1 MNQTRRLPT
10 IATLLLVIAM
20 TIILACGSESP
31 TTDRS
36 TSAPPAS
43 ENTDLK
49 TTPDSPNN
57 AETPSTPATKDT
69 EAKTPATTGSQTT
82 NKTPSLTVNEA
93 TKPPQQTPGKTA
105 TTDPATGAVSP
116 QSTPG
121 PQAAATEAPHQDPT
135 PETGGICS
143 RTQAVK
149 QAIMEALAA
158 TSCSAVTEDHL
169 AQVDSLTLTADKV
182 DADDVAGLT
191 AITSIDL
198 TLTGAPNAQLASLT
212 TLKDAT
218 ISLTLPP
225 TIPYGTRLTAEQRA
239 QNKKN
244 LAEYTIADDFL
255 PFGEQLNDL
264 RQPIPRE
271 PEASFH
277 TLRFNITGGDLPSSS
292 EIRSMSHHLLD
303 QRYLADNVTINDDSS
318 EAYGILNFTNQYK
331 EGNPFLTGRSVKNL
345 TLILNHPPGTDKS
358 ISTSKHWLYRDWVD
372 SITIIN
378 ENSNRA
384 LQIRSDFMTC
394 EAGAKA
400 TYSADSVSYH
410 TFKLEIR
417 GRIEIDPAA
426 FKYCHAI
433 ELLSL
438 DPEPSGKLHQLR
450 FDRGVTP
457 PQGTGFTVLPN

>member
-1 MNQTRRLPT
+1 
-10 IATLLLVIAM
+10 
-20 TIILACGSESP
+20 
-31 TTDRS
+31 
-36 TSAPPAS
+36 
-43 ENTDLK
+43 
-49 TTPDSPNN
+49 
-57 AETPSTPATKDT
+57 
-69 EAKTPATTGSQTT
+69 
-82 NKTPSLTVNEA
+82 
-93 TKPPQQTPGKTA
+93 
-105 TTDPATGAVSP
+105 
-116 QSTPG
+116 
-121 PQAAATEAPHQDPT
+121 
-135 PETGGICS
+135 
-143 RTQAVK
+143 
-149 QAIMEALAA
+149 MEALAA

-417 GRIEIDPAA
+417 RT
-426 FKYCHAI
+426 HRNR
-433 ELLSL
+433 
-438 DPEPSGKLHQLR
+438 PSGLQILPRDRTAVPGPGAFRQAPPAEIRQGRHPAPRDRIHSPPKLGPGSRVRLHGPARHNRPPR
-450 FDRGVTP
+450 FRP
-457 PQGTGFTVLPN
+457 